1 MRLKITKIENRKFTL
16 LGSDK
21 KEYSFYLTFYDIP
34 VQPKVGDVL
43 DFDER
48 LLDPNYEE
56 YSPEYYFGDLASIYG
71 RAIGTEHDA
80 DFIEVHI
87 KRKKYYLK
95 RFYG

>member
-1 MRLKITKIENRKFTL
+1 MRLKITNIENRKFTL

-48 LLDPNYEE
+48 LLDPNPTIFTG
-56 YSPEYYFGDLASIYG
+56 SLAEPKG
-71 RAIGTEHDA
+71 GA
-80 DFIEVHI
+80 
-87 KRKKYYLK
+87 
-95 RFYG
+95 